1 MIHAKLCQ
9 PRIFPHNSARAPE
22 QINRAQDI
30 GGDLTLNQ
38 DKIYEIGR
46 DGKLGV
52 NKKTPS
58 LAYSMT
64 QYEYGSMDFWYSIAN
79 LADPASGGLDDSID
93 LEDIKSTTFDIT
105 AYMTDDDNTFKGTM
119 WFPKL
124 RVNGFTINIADPDAI
139 IERNFDLVGEDYKI
153 LNVVP
158 TSVGGYL
165 AYQKATASGASTVI
179 VLNPV
184 PVAHAASS
192 YIFKVLRERAGV
204 VSELVQTTDWTFAGP
219 ATVTVTG
226 GVNGDVIKVFY
237 EASTAYTI
245 TWTNNDVEA
254 DFLTADSCEIYM
266 KVGTGTRLYRLQS
279 LGIDISFERTDYK
292 ELGNPEIV
300 LTGAKSQ
307 TVKVSLDR
315 YAEDF
320 SLEKI
325 LAGDTAYPYIDP
337 RDFSENI
344 QILVKVFSDKSHT
357 AFKIGYLMN
366 KLTPTTMNSSQTKED
381 YGKRTTALECD
392 NLKISDVESEVAL
405 A

>member
-1 MIHAKLCQ
+1 MIHSKAVK
-9 PRIFPHNSARAPE
+9 PRIFPWLSERTPE

-30 GGDLTLNQ
+30 GGDLTLNREKQ
-38 DKIYEIGR
+38 YEIGR
-46 DGKLGV
+46 DGILGY
-52 NKKTPS
+52 KKNTPAFKYSMKQFEYGAMELWYS
-58 LAYSMT
+58 LA
-64 QYEYGSMDFWYSIAN
+64 N
-79 LADPASGGLDDSID
+79 LEEPGTGADHAIDLDD
-93 LEDIKSTTFDIT
+93 LKTKKFDI
-105 AYMTDDDNTFKGTM
+105 AAFLTDDSGTFEGTI

-237 EASTAYTI
+237 EASTAYTT

-279 LGIDISFERTDYK
+279 LGIDISFERTDHK

>member
-1 MIHAKLCQ
+1 MIHSKAVK
-9 PRIFPHNSARAPE
+9 PRIFPWLSERTPE

-30 GGDLTLNQ
+30 GGDLTLNREKQ
-38 DKIYEIGR
+38 YEIGR
-46 DGKLGV
+46 DGILGY
-52 NKKTPS
+52 KKNTPAFKYSMKQFEYGAMELWYS
-58 LAYSMT
+58 LA
-64 QYEYGSMDFWYSIAN
+64 N
-79 LADPASGGLDDSID
+79 LEEPGTGADHAIDLDD
-93 LEDIKSTTFDIT
+93 LKTKKFDI
-105 AYMTDDDNTFKGTM
+105 AAFLTDDSGTFEGTI

-237 EASTAYTI
+237 EASTAYTT

>member
-1 MIHAKLCQ
+1 MIHSKAVK
-9 PRIFPHNSARAPE
+9 PRIFPWLSERTPE

-30 GGDLTLNQ
+30 GGDLTLNREKQ
-38 DKIYEIGR
+38 YEIGR
-46 DGKLGV
+46 DGILGY
-52 NKKTPS
+52 KKNTPAFKYSMKQFEYGAMELWYS
-58 LAYSMT
+58 LA
-64 QYEYGSMDFWYSIAN
+64 N
-79 LADPASGGLDDSID
+79 LEEPGTGADHAIDLDD
-93 LEDIKSTTFDIT
+93 LKTKKFDI
-105 AYMTDDDNTFKGTM
+105 AAFLTDDSGTFEGTI